1 MFEQEIVVRILLHVE
16 LLYAAVEKVLEVVD
30 IQAFTGRNK
39 DAIVAKSC
47 HPRVLQLVERHIFA
61 RSGRE
66 VVGVFFGPLVS
77 VHFVEHHES
86 GFVGT
91 AQIAERLVNHLNLFF
106 EIGVRHVDYVH
117 QQVGFA
123 HLVECTLER
132 VNQVGRQFTDKAHRI
147 GQEGRLSMITLRT
160 VVSSVAKSLFSANT
174 SVLARR
180 LMSVDLPTLV

>member
-1 MFEQEIVVRILLHVE
+1 MRQRLTCEPYLVFFVMFELEIVVRILSHVE

-77 VHFVEHHES
+77 
-86 GFVGT
+86 
-91 AQIAERLVNHLNLFF
+91 
-106 EIGVRHVDYVH
+106 
-117 QQVGFA
+117 
-123 HLVECTLER
+123 
-132 VNQVGRQFTDKAHRI
+132 
-147 GQEGRLSMITLRT
+147 
-160 VVSSVAKSLFSANT
+160 
-174 SVLARR
+174 
-180 LMSVDLPTLV
+180 